1 MIKLKKYTA
10 LTLCALTLTTTPL
23 SALADEYDQ
32 KIADQDKKISDLQQ
46 TEQSAEDQKAALE
59 QQVAAVEQEVNAV
72 LKEKTNEE
80 KKLSDLT
87 AKIATLQE
95 KIQKREEQIRNQ
107 ARDVQTKQD
116 SGSIVDAVINSKS
129 LGEAVKKT
137 MAVSTILTASKNIM
151 EQQTKDKAELEKLEK
166 EAEQRL
172 QVINKK
178 TTELKAKQ
186 EQLVQ
191 TKLDQQVKIN
201 EIQASIATEKDQ
213 KDKFEKQKEDAEK
226 KRQAALKALEEQR
239 KKEEEAREKAQAEAE
254 KQAKKAAEEA
264 QEAAEEA
271 EKQAAEAE
279 TAKQKQEA
287 EIAQLEAQKQE
298 QEAKQQQEQA
308 QTVTEAAEE
317 AEKQAAEAETAKQK
331 QEAEIAQLEAQKQE
345 QEAKQQ
351 QEQAQTVTDAGASQ
365 VTTNPTTSTSNTSKP
380 AATSSGWASPLSI
393 GLVVTSPF
401 GPRQDPT
408 GASGTQHDGIDFAG
422 SAGTPIMA
430 SKGGTVVEAGFHWSA
445 GNHVVIQHPDGYYSY
460 YMHMVSAPSVG
471 VGSSVSAGQ
480 VLGGMGTTG
489 NSTGVHL
496 HFGVST
502 ALWSGFV
509 NPASLL
515 GI

>member
-151 EQQTKDKAELEKLEK
+151 EQQTKDKDELEKLEK

-186 EQLVQ
+186 EQLIQ

-264 QEAAEEA
+264 Q
-271 EKQAAEAE
+271 
-279 TAKQKQEA
+279 
-287 EIAQLEAQKQE
+287 
-298 QEAKQQQEQA
+298 
-308 QTVTEAAEE
+308 EAAEE

-509 NPASLL
+509 NPAPLL

>member
-32 KIADQDKKISDLQQ
+32 KIAEKEKKISDLQQ

-308 QTVTEAAEE
+308 QTVT
-317 AEKQAAEAETAKQK
+317 
-331 QEAEIAQLEAQKQE
+331 
-345 QEAKQQ
+345 
-351 QEQAQTVTDAGASQ
+351 DAGASQ

>member
-308 QTVTEAAEE
+308 QTVT
-317 AEKQAAEAETAKQK
+317 
-331 QEAEIAQLEAQKQE
+331 
-345 QEAKQQ
+345 
-351 QEQAQTVTDAGASQ
+351 DAGASQ

-471 VGSSVSAGQ
+471 VGSSVSASQ

>member
-1 MIKLKKYTA
+1 M
-10 LTLCALTLTTTPL
+10 
-23 SALADEYDQ
+23 
-32 KIADQDKKISDLQQ
+32 
-46 TEQSAEDQKAALE
+46 
-59 QQVAAVEQEVNAV
+59 EQEVNAV

-308 QTVTEAAEE
+308 QTVT
-317 AEKQAAEAETAKQK
+317 
-331 QEAEIAQLEAQKQE
+331 
-345 QEAKQQ
+345 
-351 QEQAQTVTDAGASQ
+351 DAGASQ

>member
-308 QTVTEAAEE
+308 QTVT
-317 AEKQAAEAETAKQK
+317 
-331 QEAEIAQLEAQKQE
+331 
-345 QEAKQQ
+345 
-351 QEQAQTVTDAGASQ
+351 DAGASQ
-365 VTTNPTTSTSNTSKP
+365 VTTNPTISTSNTSKP

>member
-308 QTVTEAAEE
+308 QTVT
-317 AEKQAAEAETAKQK
+317 
-331 QEAEIAQLEAQKQE
+331 
-345 QEAKQQ
+345 
-351 QEQAQTVTDAGASQ
+351 DAGASQ

-515 GI
+515 GSSLEKFQKKKIS

>member
-46 TEQSAEDQKAALE
+46 TEQSAEDQKAVLE

-213 KDKFEKQKEDAEK
+213 KDRFEKQKEDAEK
-226 KRQAALKALEEQR
+226 KRQAALKALAEQR

-264 QEAAEEA
+264 Q
-271 EKQAAEAE
+271 K
-279 TAKQKQEA
+279 
-287 EIAQLEAQKQE
+287 
-298 QEAKQQQEQA
+298 
-308 QTVTEAAEE
+308 AAEE

-380 AATSSGWASPLSI
+380 AATGSGWASPLSI

>member
-254 KQAKKAAEEA
+254 KQAKKAAEV
-264 QEAAEEA
+264 
-271 EKQAAEAE
+271 
-279 TAKQKQEA
+279 
-287 EIAQLEAQKQE
+287 AQK
-298 QEAKQQQEQA
+298 
-308 QTVTEAAEE
+308 AAEE

-401 GPRQDPT
+401 GPRQDLT

-509 NPASLL
+509 NPAPLL

>member
-1 MIKLKKYTA
+1 LIKLKKYTA

-254 KQAKKAAEEA
+254 KQAKKAAKEA
-264 QEAAEEA
+264 Q
-271 EKQAAEAE
+271 
-279 TAKQKQEA
+279 
-287 EIAQLEAQKQE
+287 
-298 QEAKQQQEQA
+298 
-308 QTVTEAAEE
+308 EAAEE

>member
-264 QEAAEEA
+264 QKAAEEA
-271 EKQAAEAE
+271 
-279 TAKQKQEA
+279 QK
-287 EIAQLEAQKQE
+287 
-298 QEAKQQQEQA
+298 
-308 QTVTEAAEE
+308 AAEE

>member
-264 QEAAEEA
+264 Q
-271 EKQAAEAE
+271 K
-279 TAKQKQEA
+279 
-287 EIAQLEAQKQE
+287 
-298 QEAKQQQEQA
+298 
-308 QTVTEAAEE
+308 AAEE

-380 AATSSGWASPLSI
+380 VATSSGWASPLSI

-496 HFGVST
+496 HFGAST

-509 NPASLL
+509 NPAPLL

>member
-10 LTLCALTLTTTPL
+10 LTLCALTLTATPL

-32 KIADQDKKISDLQQ
+32 KIADQDKKISELQQ
-46 TEQSAEDQKAALE
+46 TEQSAESQKAALE
-59 QQVAAVEQEVNAV
+59 QEVAAIEKEVTAV
-72 LKEKTNEE
+72 LKQKTDEE

-87 AKIATLQE
+87 AKIGILQE
-95 KIQKREEQIRNQ
+95 KIQKREEQIRKQ
-107 ARDVQTKQD
+107 ARDVQTNHD
-116 SGSIVDAVINSKS
+116 SASIVDVVINSKS
-129 LGEAVKKT
+129 VGEAVKKT

-172 QVINKK
+172 QVINQK
-178 TTELKAKQ
+178 TAELKDKQ

-201 EIQASIATEKDQ
+201 EIQASIATEKGQ
-213 KDKFEKQKEDAEK
+213 KEKFEKQKQEAEK
-226 KRQAALKALEEQR
+226 KRQEALKALEEQR
-239 KKEEEAREKAQAEAE
+239 KKEEEARAKAQAEAE

-264 QEAAEEA
+264 QKAAEEA
-271 EKQAAEAE
+271 ERQAAAAE

-298 QEAKQQQEQA
+298 QQA
-308 QTVTEAAEE
+308 Q
-317 AEKQAAEAETAKQK
+317 
-331 QEAEIAQLEAQKQE
+331 
-345 QEAKQQ
+345 QQ
-351 QEQAQTVTDAGASQ
+351 QEQAQTVTDTSASQ
-365 VTTNPTTSTSNTSKP
+365 VTTNPAEPAPTASEAAKP
-380 AATSSGWASPLSI
+380 ETNSSGWASPLSI

-430 SKGGTVVEAGFHWSA
+430 SKGGKVVEAGFHWSA
-445 GNHVVIQHPDGYYSY
+445 GNHVIIQHSDGYYSY
-460 YMHMVSAPSVG
+460 YMHMVSAPSVS
-471 VGSSVSAGQ
+471 VGSEVSTGQ

-509 NPASLL
+509 NPAPLL
-515 GI
+515 GV

>member
-10 LTLCALTLTTTPL
+10 LTLCNLTLTTTPL

-308 QTVTEAAEE
+308 QTVT
-317 AEKQAAEAETAKQK
+317 
-331 QEAEIAQLEAQKQE
+331 
-345 QEAKQQ
+345 
-351 QEQAQTVTDAGASQ
+351 DAGASQ

>member
-95 KIQKREEQIRNQ
+95 KHQKREDQIRNQ

-166 EAEQRL
+166 EDEQRL

-264 QEAAEEA
+264 Q
-271 EKQAAEAE
+271 
-279 TAKQKQEA
+279 
-287 EIAQLEAQKQE
+287 
-298 QEAKQQQEQA
+298 
-308 QTVTEAAEE
+308 EAAEE

>member
-271 EKQAAEAE
+271 EKQAS
-279 TAKQKQEA
+279 
-287 EIAQLEAQKQE
+287 
-298 QEAKQQQEQA
+298 
-308 QTVTEAAEE
+308 
-317 AEKQAAEAETAKQK
+317 EAETAKQK

>member
-166 EAEQRL
+166 EAEHRL

-264 QEAAEEA
+264 Q
-271 EKQAAEAE
+271 
-279 TAKQKQEA
+279 
-287 EIAQLEAQKQE
+287 
-298 QEAKQQQEQA
+298 
-308 QTVTEAAEE
+308 EAAEE

>member
-137 MAVSTILTASKNIM
+137 MAVSTILTANKNIM

-264 QEAAEEA
+264 Q
-271 EKQAAEAE
+271 
-279 TAKQKQEA
+279 
-287 EIAQLEAQKQE
+287 
-298 QEAKQQQEQA
+298 
-308 QTVTEAAEE
+308 EAAEE

>member
-1 MIKLKKYTA
+1 MKKRGNPLIKLKKYTA
-10 LTLCALTLTTTPL
+10 LTLCALTLTTAPL
-23 SALADEYDQ
+23 GVLADEYDQ
-32 KIADQDKKISDLQQ
+32 KIADQDKKITELQQ
-46 TEQSAEDQKAALE
+46 TEQSVEDQKAALE
-59 QQVAAVEQEVNAV
+59 QQVAAVEKEVNDV
-72 LKEKTNEE
+72 LKQKTDEE

-87 AKIATLQE
+87 AKIAILQE

-107 ARDVQTKQD
+107 ARNVQTKQD
-116 SGSIVDAVINSKS
+116 SASIVDAVINSKS
-129 LGEAVKKT
+129 VGEAVKKT
-137 MAVSTILTASKNIM
+137 MAVSTILSANKNIM
-151 EQQTKDKAELEKLEK
+151 EQQTKDKSELEKLEK

-172 QVINKK
+172 QVINQK
-178 TTELKAKQ
+178 TAELNAKQ
-186 EQLVQ
+186 EKLVQ

-201 EIQASIATEKDQ
+201 ELQASIATEKGQ
-213 KDKFEKQKEDAEK
+213 KEKFEKQKQEAEK

-239 KKEEEAREKAQAEAE
+239 KKETEAREKAQAEAE
-254 KQAKKAAEEA
+254 KQAQQAAIAA
-264 QEAAEEA
+264 QKAAEEA
-271 EKQAAEAE
+271 EKQAAAAE
-279 TAKQKQEA
+279 TAKQKQMA

-298 QEAKQQQEQA
+298 QEAR
-308 QTVTEAAEE
+308 
-317 AEKQAAEAETAKQK
+317 
-331 QEAEIAQLEAQKQE
+331 
-345 QEAKQQ
+345 QQ
-351 QEQAQTVTDAGASQ
+351 QEQAQTVTDTSASQ
-365 VTTNPTTSTSNTSKP
+365 VTTNPTETPAVDEAKPSVNTN
-380 AATSSGWASPLSI
+380 GWSSPLSI

-471 VGSSVSAGQ
+471 VGSTVTAGQ

-502 ALWSGFV
+502 ALWSSFV
-509 NPASLL
+509 NPAPLL

>member
-87 AKIATLQE
+87 VKIATLQE

-254 KQAKKAAEEA
+254 KQAKKAAKEA
-264 QEAAEEA
+264 Q
-271 EKQAAEAE
+271 
-279 TAKQKQEA
+279 
-287 EIAQLEAQKQE
+287 
-298 QEAKQQQEQA
+298 
-308 QTVTEAAEE
+308 EAAEE

>member
-1 MIKLKKYTA
+1 LIKLKKYTA

-308 QTVTEAAEE
+308 QTVT
-317 AEKQAAEAETAKQK
+317 
-331 QEAEIAQLEAQKQE
+331 
-345 QEAKQQ
+345 
-351 QEQAQTVTDAGASQ
+351 DAGASQ

>member
-264 QEAAEEA
+264 
-271 EKQAAEAE
+271 
-279 TAKQKQEA
+279 
-287 EIAQLEAQKQE
+287 
-298 QEAKQQQEQA
+298 
-308 QTVTEAAEE
+308 
-317 AEKQAAEAETAKQK
+317 EKQAAEAETAKQK

>member
-32 KIADQDKKISDLQQ
+32 KIADQDKKISELQQ

-308 QTVTEAAEE
+308 QTVT
-317 AEKQAAEAETAKQK
+317 
-331 QEAEIAQLEAQKQE
+331 
-345 QEAKQQ
+345 
-351 QEQAQTVTDAGASQ
+351 DAGASQ

>member
-116 SGSIVDAVINSKS
+116 SGSIVDTVINSKS

-264 QEAAEEA
+264 Q
-271 EKQAAEAE
+271 K
-279 TAKQKQEA
+279 
-287 EIAQLEAQKQE
+287 
-298 QEAKQQQEQA
+298 
-308 QTVTEAAEE
+308 AAEE

>member
-264 QEAAEEA
+264 Q
-271 EKQAAEAE
+271 K
-279 TAKQKQEA
+279 
-287 EIAQLEAQKQE
+287 
-298 QEAKQQQEQA
+298 
-308 QTVTEAAEE
+308 AAEE

>member
-264 QEAAEEA
+264 QEAE
-271 EKQAAEAE
+271 
-279 TAKQKQEA
+279 
-287 EIAQLEAQKQE
+287 
-298 QEAKQQQEQA
+298 
-308 QTVTEAAEE
+308 EE

>member
-239 KKEEEAREKAQAEAE
+239 KKEEEAHEKAQAEAE

-264 QEAAEEA
+264 Q
-271 EKQAAEAE
+271 K
-279 TAKQKQEA
+279 
-287 EIAQLEAQKQE
+287 
-298 QEAKQQQEQA
+298 
-308 QTVTEAAEE
+308 AAEE

-480 VLGGMGTTG
+480 VLGGMGTSG

>member
-308 QTVTEAAEE
+308 QTVT
-317 AEKQAAEAETAKQK
+317 
-331 QEAEIAQLEAQKQE
+331 
-345 QEAKQQ
+345 
-351 QEQAQTVTDAGASQ
+351 DAGASQ

-430 SKGGTVVEAGFHWSA
+430 SKDGTVVEAGFPWSA
-445 GNHVVIQHPDGYYSY
+445 GNHVVIQHPDAYYSY

>member
-23 SALADEYDQ
+23 SALADEYDK

-308 QTVTEAAEE
+308 QTVT
-317 AEKQAAEAETAKQK
+317 
-331 QEAEIAQLEAQKQE
+331 
-345 QEAKQQ
+345 
-351 QEQAQTVTDAGASQ
+351 DAGASQ

>member
-226 KRQAALKALEEQR
+226 KRHAALKALEEQR

-264 QEAAEEA
+264 Q
-271 EKQAAEAE
+271 
-279 TAKQKQEA
+279 
-287 EIAQLEAQKQE
+287 
-298 QEAKQQQEQA
+298 
-308 QTVTEAAEE
+308 EAAEE

>member
-23 SALADEYDQ
+23 SALADEYDK

-264 QEAAEEA
+264 Q
-271 EKQAAEAE
+271 K
-279 TAKQKQEA
+279 
-287 EIAQLEAQKQE
+287 
-298 QEAKQQQEQA
+298 
-308 QTVTEAAEE
+308 AAEE

>member
-254 KQAKKAAEEA
+254 KQAKKAAEV
-264 QEAAEEA
+264 
-271 EKQAAEAE
+271 
-279 TAKQKQEA
+279 
-287 EIAQLEAQKQE
+287 AQK
-298 QEAKQQQEQA
+298 
-308 QTVTEAAEE
+308 AAEE

>member
-201 EIQASIATEKDQ
+201 EIQAIIATEKDQ

-264 QEAAEEA
+264 Q
-271 EKQAAEAE
+271 K
-279 TAKQKQEA
+279 
-287 EIAQLEAQKQE
+287 
-298 QEAKQQQEQA
+298 
-308 QTVTEAAEE
+308 AAEE

>member
-264 QEAAEEA
+264 Q
-271 EKQAAEAE
+271 
-279 TAKQKQEA
+279 
-287 EIAQLEAQKQE
+287 KQE

-308 QTVTEAAEE
+308 Q
-317 AEKQAAEAETAKQK
+317 TAKQK

>member
-271 EKQAAEAE
+271 
-279 TAKQKQEA
+279 
-287 EIAQLEAQKQE
+287 
-298 QEAKQQQEQA
+298 
-308 QTVTEAAEE
+308 AEE